1 MTLIDKVREL
11 IEAEN
16 NADVKKAEA
25 ILAPDFVAITR
36 RNGDEEGRTELLRR
50 IGAAPTSNPLR
61 ETGEFHVWESYDIG
75 VVRSVVQTKDR
86 TTHAV
91 LGQFRNLHVFRK
103 QQDGWVCVNWQVTEL
118 KNREAATRDRI
129 TEDQLYEDGKH
140 RRYSLMFAVNGG
152 AFAVA
157 RLLTGSGETPALVVG
172 SLRLEQLAVGM
183 ALFTTIMAID
193 IDAFG
198 RRMKEKD
205 RDLYKGIGV
214 FVLLA
219 IGSLT
224 VAGWMLAAYRP
235 ASAGLAIVAH
245 VAIVLGCHF
254 VLPRLEKRSSG

>member
-11 IEAEN
+11 IDAEN
-16 NADVKKAEA
+16 IADVNKAEA

-36 RNGDEEGRTELLRR
+36 SNGDEEDRTELLRR
-50 IGAAPTSNPLR
+50 IGAPPTPNPLR
-61 ETGEFHVWESYDIG
+61 ETGEFLVWESHDIG

-86 TTHAV
+86 TTQVV
-91 LGQFRNLHVFRK
+91 LGQFRNVHVFRK
-103 QQDGWVCVNWQVTEL
+103 QREWVCVNWQVTEL

-172 SLRLEQLAVGM
+172 SLHLEQLAVGM

-205 RDLYKGIGV
+205 RDLYKAIGV

-245 VAIVLGCHF
+245 AAIVLGCHF
-254 VLPRLEKRSSG
+254 VLPRLEKTSSG